1 MQTIALLGS
10 TGSIGK
16 STLEIVKKTKKFK
29 VVLIV
34 ANSNYSKII
43 LQIKLFR
50 PKVVVISNLK
60 VFNKIKKNYKTKNII
75 ILNNISNIDKKIK
88 KIDVTVSAIPG
99 IAGLEPTLAFI
110 KLSKKV
116 LLANNLAFPVYRC

>member
-43 LQIKLFR
+43 LQIKLFK
-50 PKVVVISNLK
+50 PKVVVINNLK
-60 VFNKIKKNYKTKNII
+60 IFNKIKKNYK
-75 ILNNISNIDKKIK
+75 SKKI
-88 KIDVTVSAIPG
+88 
-99 IAGLEPTLAFI
+99 
-110 KLSKKV
+110 
-116 LLANNLAFPVYRC
+116 